1 MRAAYLFCYN
11 AAMTDIDFYILSAQ
25 EPQQRLDF
33 ACRLVE
39 KAYRSR
45 CKVYIHLD
53 NDAEAK
59 AFDELL
65 WNYRENSF
73 IPHGLVGSDDLEENC
88 PVYIGSG
95 DQQAPH
101 FDVLLNLATEIPATF
116 ARHKRLLEIVIQQD
130 AVLAATRLHYKFYK
144 ERGYPIN
151 NIDMRISDWFITA
164 ADQLDNYSASR
175 L

>member
-1 MRAAYLFCYN
+1 
-11 AAMTDIDFYILSAQ
+11 MTDIDFYILSAQ

-101 FDVLLNLATEIPATF
+101 FDVLLNLATDIPATF

-151 NIDMRISDWFITA
+151 NIDMRISD
-164 ADQLDNYSASR
+164 
-175 L
+175 